1 MSRDRRHIRRFTLI
15 ELLVVV
21 ALTSM
26 LMAVGVPAFI
36 RMIRGNKVDEC
47 ARGIKLGLEQ
57 AQMRAASE
65 RCRVAVIFPNGRVT
79 SGSETGKV
87 SQSLAPYRMGGFRS
101 AYVKAASNGS
111 FEFIRWIDPEWRN
124 MPNGAMLARIARS
137 GSDVKRGADGDVTGC
152 TESIDEDLAGA
163 NALMAVTGVKSDG
176 GANLN
181 VGDHSA
187 IVFNPYGGIAG
198 SNGLSFGNARLFLL
212 VSEAVVEGDVVKYP
226 TANTSG
232 NGRTSNFKVLR
243 VNNVTGRVEFYE

>member
-101 AYVKAASNGS
+101 AYVRAASNGS

-137 GSDVKRGADGDVTGC
+137 GSDVKRGSDGDVTGC

-163 NALMAVTGVKSDG
+163 NALMAVTERARGVDV
-176 GANLN
+176 A
-181 VGDHSA
+181 VGLLSRAELLDE
-187 IVFNPYGGIAG
+187 
-198 SNGLSFGNARLFLL
+198 GLQLARGFGVGEHRKL
-212 VSEAVVEGDVVKYP
+212 VRHALGDLVHVAVVEEYAPEPAV
-226 TANTSG
+226 
-232 NGRTSNFKVLR
+232 
-243 VNNVTGRVEFYE
+243 